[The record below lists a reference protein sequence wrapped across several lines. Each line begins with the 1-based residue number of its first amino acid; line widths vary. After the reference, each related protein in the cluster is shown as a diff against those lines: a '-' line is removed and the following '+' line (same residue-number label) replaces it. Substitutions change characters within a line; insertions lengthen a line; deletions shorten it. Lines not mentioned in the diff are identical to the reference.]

1 MQYRTHRNAGRTVAV
16 ATVLLCGV
24 ALVPPLAGAAGLG
37 GKSTGNE
44 SVTSA
49 TWGVTASVTTMTF
62 TTNTYQTSTV
72 TNNGTV
78 ALVAESYSVTVSNP
92 SSGSPTFKVF
102 QCAVGMVG
110 EQVRR
115 RGRHPG
121 RRHPGQELDHHHHQH
136 DGDGRRRPSLPPGGA
151 DRRDRVDGGDD
162 LDQDRR
168 AFPTPGGGQD
178 EPVIGGSEPRPG

>member
-1 MQYRTHRNAGRTVAV
+1 MR
-16 ATVLLCGV
+16 CGPGPT
-24 ALVPPLAGAAGLG
+24 ASPAPPDSA
-37 GKSTGNE
+37 GKSSGNE

-49 TWGVTASVTTMTF
+49 KWGVTASVTTMTF

-92 SSGSPTFKVF
+92 TSGSPTFKVF

-110 EQVRR
+110 EQVLRR
-115 RGRHPG
+115 RRHPG

-136 DGDGRRRPSLPPGGA
+136 DGDGRRRPLYLQVEPTGVTASTVVTISTKIAAPSQL
-151 DRRDRVDGGDD
+151 
-162 LDQDRR
+162 R
-168 AFPTPGGGQD
+168 AAVKTNQ
-178 EPVIGGSEPRPG
+178 